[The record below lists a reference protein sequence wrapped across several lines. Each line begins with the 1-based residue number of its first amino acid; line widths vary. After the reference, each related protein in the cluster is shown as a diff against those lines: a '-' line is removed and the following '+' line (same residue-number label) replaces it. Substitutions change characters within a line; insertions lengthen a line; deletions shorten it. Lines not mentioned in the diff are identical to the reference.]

1 MKSILFVNASLSA
14 ERSVS
19 RQVAAELIADLQRQ
33 HPGAAV
39 VERDLGRSPPPH
51 VDFAFLGAAGKP
63 AAERDAAQADAARL
77 ADTLIEEVEAADAIV
92 LAVPLYNF
100 SVPSPFKAWIDH
112 VLRAR
117 RTFRY
122 NADGSVAGLLGGRKV
137 YVVSS
142 RGGVYSE
149 GPARGMDF
157 LEPWLRTV
165 LGFVGL
171 DDVTFVPVEGQA
183 VGPEAAARGLDRA
196 RRAVAAL
203 APQPAAV
210 AA

>member
-1 MKSILFVNASLSA
+1 MKTILFVNASLSG

-19 RQVAAELIADLQRQ
+19 RVVAGELIARLQRDN
-33 HPGAAV
+33 PGAVV
-39 VERDLGRSPPPH
+39 VERDLGRNPPPH
-51 VDFAFLGAAGKP
+51 IDLGVLGAAGTP
-63 AAERDAAQADAARL
+63 AGERSADQAGSAAL
-77 ADTLIEEVEAADAIV
+77 ADRLIEEVEAADALV

-137 YVVSS
+137 YVVSG
-142 RGGVYSE
+142 RGGIYSE
-149 GPARGMDF
+149 GPARAMDF
-157 LEPWLRTV
+157 VEPYLRTV

-183 VGPEAAARGLDRA
+183 VGPEAAAQGLDRA
-196 RRAVAAL
+196 RRHVASL

>member
-1 MKSILFVNASLSA
+1 MKTILFVNASLSG
-14 ERSVS
+14 EKSVS
-19 RQVAAELIADLQRQ
+19 RTVAADLIARLQRDN
-33 HPGAAV
+33 PGAVV
-39 VERDLGRSPPPH
+39 VERDLGRNPPPH
-51 VDFAFLGAAGKP
+51 VDFAVLGAAGVP
-63 AAERDAAQADAARL
+63 AGERDAEQAGHAAL
-77 ADTLIEEVEAADAIV
+77 ADRLIEEVEAADALV

-100 SVPSPFKAWIDH
+100 SVPSPFKAWVDH

-137 YVVSS
+137 YVVSG
-142 RGGVYSE
+142 RGGIYSE

-196 RRAVAAL
+196 RRHVAAL
-203 APQPAAV
+203 APHPAA
-210 AA
+210 AAA